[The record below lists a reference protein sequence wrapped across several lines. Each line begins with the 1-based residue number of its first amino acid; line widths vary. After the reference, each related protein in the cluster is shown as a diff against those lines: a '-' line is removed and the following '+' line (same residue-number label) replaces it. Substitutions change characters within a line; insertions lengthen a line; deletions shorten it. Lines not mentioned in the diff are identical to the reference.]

1 MEKEFEDE
9 LFFECDEAD
18 LGQFMKNRAEKVA
31 KIKTVGKILAH
42 MDNADEVFNV
52 STLFLSLHASITF
65 FCFTSPVVTLLDDE
79 TPAMLL
85 RMPMPRAPPI

>member
-18 LGQFMKNRAEKVA
+18 LGQFMRNRAEKVA

-65 FCFTSPVVTLLDDE
+65 FSLHFTCCLMMKHQLCC
-79 TPAMLL
+79 
-85 RMPMPRAPPI
+85 

>member
-18 LGQFMKNRAEKVA
+18 LAQFHRHRAEKVA

-42 MDNADEVFNV
+42 MDNVDETFNV
-52 STLFLSLHASITF
+52 STLFLSLHASM
-65 FCFTSPVVTLLDDE
+65 VVTSTFLQL
-79 TPAMLL
+79 PVSQC
-85 RMPMPRAPPI
+85 